1 MFQKW
6 SLNHK
11 IPFKEFRQSLEGF
24 EEGKLSTSSFD
35 ILADR
40 DDW

>member
-11 IPFKEFRQSLEGF
+11 IPLEEFRQSPEGF
-24 EEGKLSTSSFD
+24 EEGKVPTSSFD
-35 ILADR
+35 VSADR
-40 DDW
+40 DS